1 MVVGAL
7 LVGATG
13 WLSALGG
20 DEQPAPAVAV
30 NADPPHF
37 SPAHSPGEHDTTRL
51 VTAVDVQQAGA
62 VVTAYRLVIS
72 DEDGRPV
79 RTMDGDSG
87 EPIPDVVPRLLID
100 LGLQEPAS
108 IEVPA
113 SFTWDGRDDR
123 GARVPEGLYRFV
135 LEVTDD
141 FGNTGRSEPRQV
153 MVDDTPPAVTVEA
166 EYLIFSPDGDG
177 SRDSLPILQTGSSE
191 VRWSGRFFDSL
202 GAVVRTFC
210 GPTGHRRTSSGT
222 AGTTTGVC
230 FRTAPTA
237 TG

>member
-1 MVVGAL
+1 MPSETAPTLTRRRAVAAPCVSRCPVSRARLLVAGAL

-13 WLSALGG
+13 WLAALGG

-100 LGLQEPAS
+100 LGLQESAS
-108 IEVPA
+108 
-113 SFTWDGRDDR
+113 DR
-123 GARVPEGLYRFV
+123 GAGV
-135 LEVTDD
+135 LHL
-141 FGNTGRSEPRQV
+141 GRPRR
-153 MVDDTPPAVTVEA
+153 PGRA
-166 EYLIFSPDGDG
+166 G
-177 SRDSLPILQTGSSE
+177 
-191 VRWSGRFFDSL
+191 SGRRL
-202 GAVVRTFC
+202 PLR
-210 GPTGHRRTSSGT
+210 P
-222 AGTTTGVC
+222 
-230 FRTAPTA
+230 
-237 TG
+237 